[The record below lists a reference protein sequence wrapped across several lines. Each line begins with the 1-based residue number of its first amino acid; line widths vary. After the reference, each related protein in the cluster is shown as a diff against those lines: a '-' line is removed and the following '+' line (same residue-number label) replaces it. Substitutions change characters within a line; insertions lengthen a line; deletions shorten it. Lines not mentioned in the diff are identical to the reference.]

1 MENTKLTTGTDKD
14 FPFRALV
21 VGYVGFGHLPGFSS
35 PSCLLPSTPLLGNF
49 RQVGEWPSSPSGIRV
64 WGSQAP

>member
-21 VGYVGFGHLPGFSS
+21 VGHVGFGHLPGFSS
-35 PSCLLPSTPLLGNF
+35 PSCLLPSTPF
-49 RQVGEWPSSPSGIRV
+49 REFQAG
-64 WGSQAP
+64 WGMALRSQWH